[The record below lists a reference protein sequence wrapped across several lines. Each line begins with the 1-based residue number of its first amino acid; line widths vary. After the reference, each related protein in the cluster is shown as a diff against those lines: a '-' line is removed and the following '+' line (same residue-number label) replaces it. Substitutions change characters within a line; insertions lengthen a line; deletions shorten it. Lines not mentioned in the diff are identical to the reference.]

1 MLLHLIHEIWYY
13 YKLNNQSDRKFVFV
27 NSDFATDEY
36 RLVYSNVN
44 GEVTNQEWSNRI
56 RQSNIPSFGDDF
68 NNNYINPR

>member
-1 MLLHLIHEIWYY
+1 MNINWI
-13 YKLNNQSDRKFVFV
+13 
-27 NSDFATDEY
+27 
-36 RLVYSNVN
+36 YSNVN